1 VTISKPRRVA
11 VTGDRAYVVVPATY
25 KYKQKG
31 KPVTESGAVWTFA
44 LQKLTGGWRVAG
56 WAWAQH

>member
-1 VTISKPRRVA
+1 MRWMILA
-11 VTGDRAYVVVPATY
+11 LATA
-25 KYKQKG
+25 
-31 KPVTESGAVWTFA
+31 VTESGAVWTLV